1 MIVRLFAA
9 LLTFFGWHVSC
20 RDSYAVQETN
30 ISSTDVYNRRSLQ
43 FDGMFI
49 GDNFQFYNQNPR
61 GKGKKG
67 QRVVN
72 PARLR
77 ASNLKKAVADILAGK
92 LICIY
97 LHTVF
102 KFMISSLAHEKV
114 WINTTNGGLAMRIR
128 CLHLR

>member
-1 MIVRLFAA
+1 MNVRLCSA
-9 LLTFFGWHVSC
+9 LLTIFGWHVSC
-20 RDSYAVQETN
+20 RDSYTVQETN

-49 GDNFQFYNQNPR
+49 GDNYEFYNQNPR

-92 LICIY
+92 LIYIH
-97 LHTVF
+97 LSTVF
-102 KFMISSLAHEKV
+102 NTVISSWAYEKV

-128 CLHLR
+128 CLHQR